1 MAILTSLFSGISGLN
16 SFGTGLSVVANNIA
30 NMNTVG
36 FKDSD
41 VVFADIISQTLSG
54 AGGDF
59 QIGRGAFVNTVRRQF
74 TQGSFETT
82 ANGLDLAIEGDGFF
96 VVKSSQGLQTFT
108 RAGVFQTDLNGF
120 MVATGGER
128 VQGFIADSSGVL
140 TGQISDINISTA
152 VSPPLQTSN
161 ISIVANLNS
170 ALTIPAAFNVAT
182 LTTTSNFS
190 TAITIFDSLG
200 NSHLVTI
207 YFRKDTEPA
216 TGNTWEWFAVV
227 DANDTLSGSTE
238 VQAQG
243 VLTYNTSG
251 ALNAESA
258 ITYPLASGGFDFSGG
273 ATAGQVIGFEFGTNI
288 STEGGAGLDGVTQF
302 GSTSA
307 VFNQTQNGHA
317 SGSLASISIDEV
329 GVITGLFSNGQSRA
343 MAQIVLA
350 RFNDNQ
356 GLNSIGG
363 NLFAPSS
370 GSGQAIIGAPDSAGL
385 GKVRSNSLELSN
397 VDLAQ
402 QFVKM
407 IEFQRGFQAS
417 SRVITTTDEI
427 LQDLVN
433 LKR

>member
-1 MAILTSLFSGISGLN
+1 MAILTSLFSGVSGLN

-36 FKDSD
+36 YKDSD

-54 AGGDF
+54 AGGSF

-74 TQGSFETT
+74 TQGSFEST

-96 VVKSSQGLQTFT
+96 VVRSPQGVQTFT
-108 RAGVFQTDLNGF
+108 RAGVFETDLNGF
-120 MVATGGER
+120 MVAPSGER
-128 VQGFIADSSGVL
+128 VQGFLADSAGVL

-152 VSPPLQTSN
+152 VSPPLPSTL
-161 ISIVANLNS
+161 IDIVANLNS
-170 ALTIPAAFNVAT
+170 AATIPAAFNIAT
-182 LTTTSNFS
+182 PTTTSNFS
-190 TAITIFDSLG
+190 TAITVFDSLG
-200 NSHLVTI
+200 NSHLVTV
-207 YFRKDTEPA
+207 YFRKSAEA
-216 TGNTWEWFAVV
+216 VGGNTWEWKAVV
-227 DANDTLSGSTE
+227 DASDSASGTTQ
-238 VQAQG
+238 VQAEG
-243 VLTYNTSG
+243 TITFNTSG
-251 ALNAESA
+251 ALDTEVTAA
-258 ITYPLASGGFDFSGG
+258 PPTGGFDFSGG
-273 ATAGQVIGFEFGTNI
+273 ALQNQVIAFDFGTSI
-288 STEGGAGLDGVTQF
+288 TTDSGSGLDGVTQF
-302 GSTSA
+302 GSPSA
-307 VFNQTQNGHA
+307 VFNQSQDGYGA
-317 SGSLASISIDEV
+317 GSLASISINEL
-329 GVITGLFSNGQSRA
+329 GVITGLFTNGQSRT
-343 MAQIVLA
+343 MSQMVLA

-363 NLFAPSS
+363 NLFAPSA

>member
-16 SFGTGLSVVANNIA
+16 SFGTGLTVVANNIA

-54 AGGDF
+54 AGGDY
-59 QIGRGAFVNTVRRQF
+59 QIGRGGFVNTVRRQF

-96 VVKSSQGLQTFT
+96 VVKSPQGLQTFT
-108 RAGVFQTDLNGF
+108 RAGAFETDLNGN
-120 MVATGGER
+120 MVSPGGER
-128 VQGFIADSSGVL
+128 VQGFLADSAGLL
-140 TGQISDINISTA
+140 TGQIGDINISTA
-152 VSPPLQTSN
+152 VSPPLPSTSVD
-161 ISIVANLNS
+161 IVANLNS
-170 ALTIPAAFNVAT
+170 ADTIPPAFNVAT
-182 LTTTSNFS
+182 PTTTSNFS
-190 TAITIFDSLG
+190 TAITVFDSLG

-207 YFRKDTEPA
+207 YFRKNTAPI
-216 TGNTWEWFAVV
+216 TGNTWEWKAVV
-227 DANDTLSGSTE
+227 DASDSLSGTTE
-238 VQAQG
+238 VQAEG
-243 VLTYNTSG
+243 LLTFNTSG
-251 ALNAESA
+251 ALNLESA
-258 ITYPLASGGFDFSGG
+258 ITYPLASNGFDFSGG
-273 ATAGQVIGFEFGTNI
+273 ATAGQVIVFDFGTNI
-288 STEGGAGLDGVTQF
+288 TAESGAGLDGVTQF
-302 GSTSA
+302 GSASA
-307 VFNQTQNGHA
+307 VFNQIQDGHG
-317 SGSLASISIDEV
+317 SGSLASISIDEL
-329 GVITGLFSNGQSRA
+329 GVITGLFTNGQSRS